1 MDGPCQV
8 KINLFCSSVTVDLAE
23 TSIGSHFNLT
33 ESDRSPRKPECSSD
47 PRTLTKPQNKFID
60 TVSVFN
66 CTRSTQY
73 DEIHRSAPQNTMPME
88 FAYSTLKSFLKF
100 LTQNWDVCHCISFNL
115 AGLPDWKFSRI
126 SIQCWESDDLL
137 NSFLAVSAHAQMEN

>member
-47 PRTLTKPQNKFID
+47 PRTRNKPK
-60 TVSVFN
+60 SSEE
-66 CTRSTQY
+66 R
-73 DEIHRSAPQNTMPME
+73 EIHPLSPDHCTVILEYWDSAYPDPQLHVSCN
-88 FAYSTLKSFLKF
+88 F
-100 LTQNWDVCHCISFNL
+100 LTSYFIT
-115 AGLPDWKFSRI
+115 R
-126 SIQCWESDDLL
+126 
-137 NSFLAVSAHAQMEN
+137 